1 MVKYSNAPKLRR
13 SPMNQRKFTYLL
25 MLVLLAF
32 ALTGCK
38 GRNTN
43 VDQSN
48 SQSSTPD
55 TTVSPDANQN
65 SSTDLDTDNEE
76 NNNMDQSST
85 DTIKGGKNQY
95 ESTTA
100 LELAALMGNGMNLGN
115 TMEAY
120 GHTTL
125 GTTSA
130 VSTYET
136 LWGQPVT
143 TQEMIDSMKAAGF
156 DTLRVPIAW
165 TNAMNFESGDYTIG
179 EDYLNRVEE
188 IINYALNADMF
199 VIINDHWDGGW
210 WGKFG
215 SATQEI
221 RDAAMDQYIS
231 MWTQIA
237 NRYKDYDDRLIFESA
252 NEELGDRLNDI
263 DLCPDSGTLSEDEC
277 YAKTNEINQTFV
289 DTIRSTGGNN
299 EQRFLLIAGY
309 NTDIA
314 RTSDDRYIM
323 PKDSANKK
331 LLISV
336 HYYTP
341 WGYCGN
347 SSLST
352 WGTVSNYEE
361 QNDLLA
367 MMKKFTDQGY
377 GVVIGEY
384 AVALNDDGSVKE
396 NTSDFFENFLNNC
409 DMYGYSPLLWDCSN
423 LFIRRDL
430 GFFDT
435 NVSDVFLKHSYAAQ
449 TSLTAEEV
457 IANAK
462 TSIETALAN
471 AIENDASSTITALPA
486 DQSVAWIM
494 FNSGD
499 WSIMYSVGD
508 TYDPNSKTDGLVA
521 TDVEITGAGT
531 YTVSLDFTGTGAGY
545 ADSTVFSALGIANG
559 ELLYPGYVI
568 NIKEVKVNGE
578 IYQLKGKPYTSSDD
592 QICTRVNLYNEYV
605 NKVPDTARTMD
616 GSLNNAS
623 ASLFDKDTLGQ
634 IKTLSITFDYVAGR

>member
-1 MVKYSNAPKLRR
+1 
-13 SPMNQRKFTYLL
+13 MNQSKFTYLL

-32 ALTGCK
+32 AFTGCK
-38 GRNTN
+38 GKNTN

-48 SQSSTPD
+48 TQLSTPE
-55 TTVSPDANQN
+55 TTIAPETATNQN
-65 SSTDLDTDNEE
+65 SSTNLKPDNEE
-76 NNNMDQSST
+76 NSNMNQTST

-100 LELAALMGNGMNLGN
+100 LELATLMGNGINLGN

-120 GHTTL
+120 GHTTI
-125 GTTSA
+125 GTTSP

-143 TQEMIDSMKAAGF
+143 TQEMIDHMKVAGF

-165 TNAMNFESGDYTIG
+165 TNAMKFESGDYTIG
-179 EDYLNRVEE
+179 ENYLNRVEE

-252 NEELGDRLNDI
+252 NEELGDRLNDK

-277 YAKTNEINQTFV
+277 YAKTNEINQVFV

-309 NTDIA
+309 NTDIV
-314 RTSDDRYIM
+314 RTSDARYIM

-347 SSLST
+347 SSLSS
-352 WGTVSNYEE
+352 WGTVKDYEE
-361 QNDLLA
+361 QNNLLA
-367 MMKKFTDQGY
+367 MMTKFTDQGY
-377 GVVIGEY
+377 GVVFGEY
-384 AVALNDDGSVKE
+384 AVALNDDGSVKD
-396 NTSDFFENFLNNC
+396 NTSDFFVNFLNNC
-409 DMYGYSPLLWDCSN
+409 DLYGYVPLLWDCSS

-435 NVSDVFLKHSYAAQ
+435 EVADVFLNYSSAARS
-449 TSLTAEEV
+449 SLTADEV
-457 IANAK
+457 ITNAK
-462 TSIETALAN
+462 TSIETALASATEYDANN
-471 AIENDASSTITALPA
+471 AITALPE

-499 WSIMYSVGD
+499 WSLMYSVGD
-508 TYDPNSKTDGLVA
+508 TYDPNSKSDGVVA

-531 YTVSLDFTGTGAGY
+531 YTVSLDFTGTGVGY
-545 ADSTVFSALGIANG
+545 ADSTMFSALGIANG
-559 ELLYPGYVI
+559 ELLYPGYVV

-578 IYQLKGKPYTSSDD
+578 VYQLKGKPYTSSDN

-605 NKVPDTARTMD
+605 NKVPDMARTMD
-616 GSLNNAS
+616 GSLHNTS
-623 ASLFDKDTLGQ
+623 ASLFDKDTLGH
-634 IKTLSITFDYVAGR
+634 IKTLSITFDYVARK

>member
-1 MVKYSNAPKLRR
+1 MYRTKL
-13 SPMNQRKFTYLL
+13 TYLL
-25 MLVLLAF
+25 TLVLLASI
-32 ALTGCK
+32 LTGCK
-38 GRNTN
+38 SKNTN
-43 VDQSN
+43 TNSN
-48 SQSSTPD
+48 NVQTTITATPSPESNETSS
-55 TTVSPDANQN
+55 SN
-65 SSTDLDTDNEE
+65 LDNEE
-76 NNNMDQSST
+76 NSNMEQSSNN
-85 DTIKGGKNQY
+85 TIEGGTNQY

-100 LELAALMGNGMNLGN
+100 LELTTLLGNGINLGN

-125 GTTSA
+125 GITSP

-136 LWGQPVT
+136 LWGQPIT

-156 DTLRVPIAW
+156 DTLRIPIAW

-188 IINYALNADMF
+188 IINYALNANMF

-237 NRYKDYDDRLIFESA
+237 NRYKEYDDRLIFESA
-252 NEELGDRLNDI
+252 NEELGDRLNDK

-277 YAKTNEINQTFV
+277 YETTNKINQTFV

-299 EQRFLLIAGY
+299 EKRFLLIAGY

-314 RTSDDRYIM
+314 KTCDDRYIM
-323 PKDSANKK
+323 PKDSANDK
-331 LLISV
+331 LLVSV

-347 SSLST
+347 SSLSS
-352 WGTVSNYEE
+352 WGTVNNYEE
-361 QNDLLA
+361 QNELLA
-367 MMKKFTDQGY
+367 MLTKFTEQGY

-384 AVALNDDGSVKE
+384 AVALNDDGSVKN
-396 NTSDFFENFLNNC
+396 NTSDFFDNFLNNC

-423 LFIRRDL
+423 LFIRKNL
-430 GFFDT
+430 GFSDT
-435 NVSDVFLKHSYAAQ
+435 SVAEVYLSHSYSAQ
-449 TSLTAEEV
+449 SSMTAEEV
-457 IANAK
+457 VSNAK

-471 AIENDASSTITALPA
+471 ATEKEAAEAVPELPS

-494 FNSGD
+494 FNSSD
-499 WSIMYSVGD
+499 WSVMYSVGD

-521 TDVEITGAGT
+521 TDVAITGAGT
-531 YTVSLDFTGTGAGY
+531 YTVSLDFTGTSAGY
-545 ADSTVFSALGIANG
+545 ADSTIFMALGIANG
-559 ELLYPGYVI
+559 ELLYPGYII
-568 NIKEVKVNGE
+568 NIKEIKVNDE
-578 IYQLKGKPYTSSDD
+578 VCQLSGKPYTTSDN
-592 QICTRVNLYNEYV
+592 QICTRINLYNEWV
-605 NKVPDTARTMD
+605 TKVPETARTMD
-616 GSLNNAS
+616 GSLNYATAS
-623 ASLFDKDTLGQ
+623 ILDNTTLGQ
-634 IKTLSITFDYVAGR
+634 MKTISITFDYVAGK

>member
-1 MVKYSNAPKLRR
+1 MYRTKL
-13 SPMNQRKFTYLL
+13 TYLL
-25 MLVLLAF
+25 TLVLLASI
-32 ALTGCK
+32 LTGCK
-38 GRNTN
+38 SKNTN
-43 VDQSN
+43 TNSN
-48 SQSSTPD
+48 NVQTTITATPSPESNETSS
-55 TTVSPDANQN
+55 SN
-65 SSTDLDTDNEE
+65 LDNEE
-76 NNNMDQSST
+76 NSNMEQSSNN
-85 DTIKGGKNQY
+85 TIEGGTNQY

-100 LELAALMGNGMNLGN
+100 LELTTLLGNGINLGN

-125 GTTSA
+125 GITSP

-136 LWGQPVT
+136 LWGQPIT

-156 DTLRVPIAW
+156 DTLRIPIAW

-188 IINYALNADMF
+188 IINYALNANMF

-221 RDAAMDQYIS
+221 RDGAMDQYIS

-237 NRYKDYDDRLIFESA
+237 NRYKEYDDRLIFESA
-252 NEELGDRLNDI
+252 NEELGDRLNDK

-277 YAKTNEINQTFV
+277 YETTNKINQTFV

-314 RTSDDRYIM
+314 KTCDDRYIM
-323 PKDSANKK
+323 PKDSANDK
-331 LLISV
+331 LLVSV

-347 SSLST
+347 SSLSS
-352 WGTVSNYEE
+352 WGTVNNYEE
-361 QNDLLA
+361 QNELLA
-367 MMKKFTDQGY
+367 MLTKFTEQGY

-384 AVALNDDGSVKE
+384 AVALNDDGSVKN
-396 NTSDFFENFLNNC
+396 NTSDFFDNFLNNC

-423 LFIRRDL
+423 LFIRKNL
-430 GFFDT
+430 GFSDT
-435 NVSDVFLKHSYAAQ
+435 SVSEVYLNHSYSAQ
-449 TSLTAEEV
+449 SSMTAEQV
-457 IANAK
+457 VSNAK

-471 AIENDASSTITALPA
+471 ATEKEAAEAIPELPS

-494 FNSGD
+494 FNSSD
-499 WSIMYSVGD
+499 WSVMYSVGD

-521 TDVEITGAGT
+521 TDVAITGAGT
-531 YTVSLDFTGTGAGY
+531 YTVSLDFTGTSAGY
-545 ADSTVFSALGIANG
+545 ADSTIFMALGIANG
-559 ELLYPGYVI
+559 ELLYPGYII
-568 NIKEVKVNGE
+568 NIKEIKVNDE
-578 IYQLKGKPYTSSDD
+578 VCQLSGKPYTTSDN
-592 QICTRVNLYNEYV
+592 QICTRINLYNEWV
-605 NKVPDTARTMD
+605 TKVPETARTMD
-616 GSLNNAS
+616 GSLNYATAS
-623 ASLFDKDTLGQ
+623 ILDNTTLGQ
-634 IKTLSITFDYVAGR
+634 MKKISITFDYVAGK